1 MSQTN
6 SQSGKLIL
14 VRHAESEWNA
24 LGLWTGHTDV
34 SITEKGQADAKKL
47 GELIKDID
55 PDFIYTS
62 EQVRTQETLK
72 HLLHGA
78 EKPNAPAHK
87 PSHQLNER
95 HYGEYTGKNKW
106 EVQKFVGDEMFTG
119 IRRGWEHPIPG
130 GETMKMVYERAVPFY
145 KDAIVPQLL
154 AGNTVLVV
162 SHGNTIRSLIKYL
175 EDISDTG
182 IADVEMTF
190 DQILIYNVDEKGR
203 STHKDVR
210 KIEIEPSKA

>member
-6 SQSGKLIL
+6 TTSGKLIL

-24 LGLWTGHTDV
+24 LGLWTGQTDV
-34 SITEKGQADAKKL
+34 NITEKGQKDAAKL
-47 GELIKDID
+47 GGLIKDLD

-62 EQVRTQETLK
+62 EQVRTQQTLK
-72 HLLHGA
+72 HLLTGA

-87 PSHQLNER
+87 PTAQLNER

-106 EVQKFVGDEMFTG
+106 EVQKLVGDEMFTG

-175 EDISDTG
+175 ENISDEG

-190 DQILIYNVDEKGR
+190 DQILIYEVDQDGR
-203 STHKDVR
+203 NLSKEVR